1 MKNNENF
8 NIISLPGN
16 SRVLKSNQSN
26 KDFVKSQSTV
36 ETPKTVIKPFKQE
49 TKHVNKYNNQ
59 LSNKTTKIQEYSEI
73 KTNSIKISEKL
84 FEQKLFFKPQIT
96 RSISSSRLKT
106 RKIKN
111 SNNQNL
117 SNFGVYNNSPHA
129 NIYSPKPKFNKKI
142 KSNNI
147 ASPQLESES
156 FRQKLSNIPKS
167 INDTIQS
174 SSRNFHFKIDLNAIS
189 NKSSIQTNFSLNN
202 KFNESNLIK
211 PVQNQNGTISY
222 NSILN
227 NKNVNNN
234 YYSLETKTNDTYDY
248 ETNLTYDTA
257 TFRSKNSKNIVNNN
271 NIEENNAFNYYVN
284 IEDLI
289 LLEEKLIIIQEVI
302 II

>member
-1 MKNNENF
+1 M
-8 NIISLPGN
+8 
-16 SRVLKSNQSN
+16 
-26 KDFVKSQSTV
+26 
-36 ETPKTVIKPFKQE
+36 
-49 TKHVNKYNNQ
+49 
-59 LSNKTTKIQEYSEI
+59 
-73 KTNSIKISEKL
+73 
-84 FEQKLFFKPQIT
+84 
-96 RSISSSRLKT
+96 
-106 RKIKN
+106 
-111 SNNQNL
+111 
-117 SNFGVYNNSPHA
+117 
-129 NIYSPKPKFNKKI
+129 
-142 KSNNI
+142 
-147 ASPQLESES
+147 
-156 FRQKLSNIPKS
+156 
-167 INDTIQS
+167 
-174 SSRNFHFKIDLNAIS
+174 
-189 NKSSIQTNFSLNN
+189 
-202 KFNESNLIK
+202 IK